1 MSQVGPDFLP
11 SFPLSAARLLA
22 SDDIPERFCSPSA
35 VTFGIKFLSVRV
47 SLLTSAPQIRL
58 SVNEI
63 SPYFRGDSCS
73 FPPRCRFFPPVF
85 LLMCWGGMARA
96 HMQSV
101 PLHRRH
107 ETIQLFNSAPLR
119 KYKRSLNLLLV
130 AHQGGGV
137 NNKSTQK
144 WVYTLV
150 LRSYYCHIIVLEA
163 NVLY

>member
-1 MSQVGPDFLP
+1 
-11 SFPLSAARLLA
+11 
-22 SDDIPERFCSPSA
+22 
-35 VTFGIKFLSVRV
+35 
-47 SLLTSAPQIRL
+47 
-58 SVNEI
+58 
-63 SPYFRGDSCS
+63 
-73 FPPRCRFFPPVF
+73 
-85 LLMCWGGMARA
+85 MARA

-107 ETIQLFNSAPLR
+107 ETVQLFNSAPLR

-137 NNKSTQK
+137 NSKSTQK
-144 WVYTLV
+144 LVYTLV

>member
-1 MSQVGPDFLP
+1 
-11 SFPLSAARLLA
+11 
-22 SDDIPERFCSPSA
+22 
-35 VTFGIKFLSVRV
+35 
-47 SLLTSAPQIRL
+47 
-58 SVNEI
+58 
-63 SPYFRGDSCS
+63 
-73 FPPRCRFFPPVF
+73 
-85 LLMCWGGMARA
+85 MARA

-144 WVYTLV
+144 
-150 LRSYYCHIIVLEA
+150 
-163 NVLY
+163 